1 MSRRMMWRGTKQ
13 QKEGDKMV
21 HRIQQL
27 QRFPIQHTNKT
38 VQPQKTK
45 FKDILDSVQE
55 LKVSKHAKERL
66 QQRNIHIDEEQWHII
81 GEKMNE
87 AKQKGVR
94 NSVVIL
100 NDAALL
106 VSAKNHTVVTAM
118 DREEATEKVF
128 TNIDGTILINE

>member
-1 MSRRMMWRGTKQ
+1 MTWRRTKQ
-13 QKEGDKMV
+13 LKEGDKMV

-27 QRFPIQHTNKT
+27 QQFPIQHTNKT
-38 VQPQKTK
+38 IQPKKSK
-45 FKDILDSVQE
+45 FKDILDNVQE

-66 QQRNIHIDEEQWHII
+66 QQRNIHIDEKQWNVI

-94 NSVVIL
+94 DSVVIL

-106 VSAKNHTVVTAM
+106 VSAKNNTVVTAM

-128 TNIDGTILINE
+128 TNIDGTILIDK